1 MKSRGVFYEQM
12 KNSRTATFQLEEMQN
27 VIKKHRTGNQVSQPA
42 TIVIAKNFSLPN
54 YYNFA
59 VKQIVNVV

>member
-42 TIVIAKNFSLPN
+42 TIDIAKNFSSPN
-54 YYNFA
+54 III
-59 VKQIVNVV
+59 QQ